1 MYPALTGTAFPI
13 ISVHALPPGALVT
26 VHEPAPTSCHPESAV
41 HLSPVSVLSVLWAR
55 HRRVETRVPRC
66 SLTERLHCPKLLRSP
81 PLRPSH
87 RSPGLCRALHCCH
100 SVAFPGVSCSCRHTE
115 CSRFRWASSL
125 TKKRVCP
132 RYALVFSRALP
143 AVSAPSAHLRGRV
156 PGQPRARR
164 RLEPHLTNPLWLDSW
179 VARLCLCKQCDSE
192 HP

>member
-26 VHEPAPTSCHPESAV
+26 VHEPALTSCHPESAV

-66 SLTERLHCPKLLRSP
+66 SLTERLHCPKLLRAP

-132 RYALVFSRALP
+132 RYALGVLTCSAGCFRPQRAP
-143 AVSAPSAHLRGRV
+143 PWPRSGAAACSA
-156 PGQPRARR
+156 QAR
-164 RLEPHLTNPLWLDSW
+164 TSFN
-179 VARLCLCKQCDSE
+179 
-192 HP
+192 